1 MDPILVASL
10 GMIGMFILIGLHIP
24 IGIAMAVAG
33 FVGFGVLNGWGPAAS
48 LFATEPAGV
57 ISNLDLAVIPLFLL
71 MGSFAGVSGLSA
83 DIYRLAYAL
92 IGHRK
97 GGLAL
102 ATIGGCAG
110 FGAVC
115 GSSLATAA
123 TMGRVALPEMLKRG
137 YAPTLASGSIAAGGT
152 LGMLIPPSVIMV
164 IYAFLAEQFVI
175 TLFIAALIP
184 GLIAV
189 LFHFI
194 AIGVVVRINPEAGPA
209 GDRMSWAERGIVA
222 LQSWGVILL
231 LVLVIGGIYGGVF
244 TVTEA
249 ASLGA
254 GLTFL
259 FTVGRGKMN
268 AESFWLV
275 LKETASNTAMIY
287 LIIAGAS
294 IFTFFIS
301 TSKMPDALVKSI
313 IAMELSPLV
322 VIGILM
328 IAFLILGSIFDTIA
342 AMVITMPFVYPLVI
356 GIGYD
361 PIWWGIVLVMVIEI
375 GMITPP
381 IGMNVFVLYGVAKTI
396 PLKTIFAGIIPFLIA
411 DLVRLTIIVLFPI
424 ITLWLPLFFEMPMG
438 QD

>member
-1 MDPILVASL
+1 MDPILLASL
-10 GMIGMFILIGLHIP
+10 GLIGMFVLIGLHVP
-24 IGIAMAVAG
+24 IGVAMAIAG
-33 FVGFGVLNGWGPAAS
+33 FVGFGVLNGFGPAAS
-48 LFATEPAGV
+48 LFATEPVGV
-57 ISNLDLAVIPLFLL
+57 IANLDLAVIPLFLL

-83 DIYRLAYAL
+83 DIYRLAHAL
-92 IGHRK
+92 IGHRR

-152 LGMLIPPSVIMV
+152 LGMLIPPSVVMV

-189 LFHFI
+189 TFHFM
-194 AIGVVVRINPEAGPA
+194 AVSVYVRMNPEAAPS
-209 GDRMSWAERGIVA
+209 GDRMSWGERWQIA
-222 LQSWGVILL
+222 RQSWGVLL
-231 LVLVIGGIYGGVF
+231 LLLAVIGGIYGGVF

-254 GLTFL
+254 GLAFL
-259 FTVGRGKMN
+259 FTVARRRLTV
-268 AESFWLV
+268 ESFWMV

-287 LIIAGAS
+287 VIISGAS
-294 IFTFFIS
+294 IFTYFI
-301 TSKMPDALVKSI
+301 TTTKMPHELVQAI
-313 IAMELSPLV
+313 IAMHLPPLV
-322 VIGILM
+322 VIAILM
-328 IAFLILGSIFDTIA
+328 IAYLILGSIFDTIA
-342 AMVITMPFVYPLVI
+342 AMVITMPFVYPLVT
-356 GIGYD
+356 GLGYD

-396 PLKTIFAGIIPFLIA
+396 PLKTIFTGIVPFLIA
-411 DLVRLTIIVLFPI
+411 DLARLTLIILFPI
-424 ITLWLPLFFEMPMG
+424 ITLWLPLAIGMAMG
-438 QD
+438 KQ

>member
-1 MDPILVASL
+1 MDPILVATL
-10 GMIGMFILIGLHIP
+10 GMIGMFVLIGLHIP
-24 IGIAMAVAG
+24 IGISMAVAG
-33 FVGFGVLNGWGPAAS
+33 FVGFGILNGFGPAAT

-57 ISNLDLAVIPLFLL
+57 ISNFDLAVIPLFLL

-83 DIYRLAYAL
+83 DIYRLAYAM

-137 YAPTLASGSIAAGGT
+137 YAPTLATGSIAAGGT

-194 AIGVVVRINPEAGPA
+194 ASGIVVRINPESGPA
-209 GDRMSWAERGIVA
+209 GDRMSWPDRFVV
-222 LQSWGVILL
+222 LRKSWGVLL
-231 LVLVIGGIYGGVF
+231 LLFLVIGGIYGGVF
-244 TVTEA
+244 TVAEA

-254 GLTFL
+254 GLAFI
-259 FTVGRGKMN
+259 FTVGRGKLTVD
-268 AESFWLV
+268 SFWLV

-287 LIIAGAS
+287 LIISGAS

-381 IGMNVFVLYGVAKTI
+381 IGMNVFVLYGVARTI
-396 PLKTIFAGIIPFLIA
+396 PLKTIFAGIVPFLIA
-411 DLVRLTIIVLFPI
+411 DLARLTLIVLFPV
-424 ITLWLPLFFEMPMG
+424 ITLWLPLALGMSMG

>member
-10 GMIGMFILIGLHIP
+10 GMVGMFVLIGLHIP
-24 IGIAMAVAG
+24 IGISMAVAG
-33 FVGFGVLNGWGPAAS
+33 FVGFGVLNGWAPAAS

-102 ATIGGCAG
+102 ATIGGCAT

-175 TLFIAALIP
+175 TLFYAALIP
-184 GLIAV
+184 ALIAV

-209 GDRMSWAERGIVA
+209 GDRMSWKERGIVA

-259 FTVGRGKMN
+259 FTVGRGKMT
-268 AESFWLV
+268 AENFWLV

-287 LIIAGAS
+287 VIISGAS

-322 VIGILM
+322 VIGVLM

-396 PLKTIFAGIIPFLIA
+396 PLKTIFAGIVPFLIA
-411 DLVRLTIIVLFPI
+411 DLARLTIIVLLPI
-424 ITLWLPLFFEMPMG
+424 ITLWLPLALGMPMG

>member
-1 MDPILVASL
+1 MDPILLASL
-10 GMIGMFILIGLHIP
+10 GLIGMFVLILLHVP

-33 FVGFGVLNGWGPAAS
+33 FVGFGFLSGFGPAAS
-48 LFATEPAGV
+48 LFATEPVGV

-92 IGHRK
+92 VGHRR

-123 TMGRVALPEMLKRG
+123 TMGRVALPEMLNRG
-137 YAPTLASGSIAAGGT
+137 YSPTLASGSIAAGGT

-175 TLFIAALIP
+175 TLFIAAIIP
-184 GLIAV
+184 GLVAV
-189 LFHFI
+189 AFHFI

-209 GDRMSWAERGIVA
+209 GDRMRWSERLVVA
-222 LQSWGVILL
+222 RESWGVMLL
-231 LVLVIGGIYGGVF
+231 LVAVIGGIYGGVF
-244 TVTEA
+244 TVSEA
-249 ASLGA
+249 AALGA
-254 GLTFL
+254 GLAFM
-259 FTVGRGKMN
+259 FTVGRGKLT

-275 LKETASNTAMIY
+275 LRETASNTAMIY
-287 LIIAGAS
+287 LIISGAS
-294 IFTFFIS
+294 IFTYFIS
-301 TSKMPDALVKSI
+301 TTKMPGALVTSI
-313 IAMELSPLV
+313 IAMDLPPLV

-328 IAFLILGSIFDTIA
+328 IAYLILGSIFDTIA
-342 AMVITMPFVYPLVI
+342 AMVITMPFVYPLVV

-375 GMITPP
+375 GVITPP
-381 IGMNVFVLYGVAKTI
+381 IGMNVFVLFGVAETI
-396 PLKTIFAGIIPFLIA
+396 PLKTIFTGIIPFLIA
-411 DLVRLTIIVLFPI
+411 DLFRLALVILFPI
-424 ITLWLPLFFEMPMG
+424 IALWLPLALGMAMG
-438 QD
+438 ES

>member
-1 MDPILVASL
+1 MDPILVATL
-10 GMIGMFILIGLHIP
+10 GMIGMFVLIGLHIP
-24 IGIAMAVAG
+24 IGISMAVAG
-33 FVGFGVLNGWGPAAS
+33 FVGFGVLNGFGPAATP
-48 LFATEPAGV
+48 FATEPAGV
-57 ISNLDLAVIPLFLL
+57 ISNVGLAVIPLFLL

-83 DIYRLAYAL
+83 DIYRLAYAM

-137 YAPTLASGSIAAGGT
+137 YAPTLATGSIAAGGT
-152 LGMLIPPSVIMV
+152 VGMLIPPSVIMV

-194 AIGVVVRINPEAGPA
+194 AIGIVVRINPESGPA
-209 GDRMSWAERGIVA
+209 GDRMSWRERFVV
-222 LQSWGVILL
+222 LRESWGVLL
-231 LVLVIGGIYGGVF
+231 LLLLVIGGIYGGVF
-244 TVTEA
+244 TVAEA

-254 GLTFL
+254 GLAFI
-259 FTVGRGKMN
+259 FTVGRGKLTVD
-268 AESFWLV
+268 SFWLV

-313 IAMELSPLV
+313 IDMQLSPLV

-381 IGMNVFVLYGVAKTI
+381 IGMNVFVLYGVARTI
-396 PLKTIFAGIIPFLIA
+396 PLKTIFAGIVPFLIA
-411 DLVRLTIIVLFPI
+411 DLARLTLIVLFPV
-424 ITLWLPLFFEMPMG
+424 ITLWLPLALGMSMG

>member
-1 MDPILVASL
+1 MDPILLASL
-10 GMIGMFILIGLHIP
+10 GLVGMFILILLHIP
-24 IGIAMAVAG
+24 IGIAMAMAG
-33 FVGFGVLNGWGPAAS
+33 FFGFGFLNGFGPAAT
-48 LFATEPAGV
+48 LFATEPVSV
-57 ISNLDLAVIPLFLL
+57 IANLDLAVIPLFLL

-83 DIYRLAYAL
+83 DIYRLAHAFV
-92 IGHRK
+92 GHRR

-115 GSSLATAA
+115 GSSLATTA

-137 YAPTLASGSIAAGGT
+137 YSPTLASGSIAAGGT
-152 LGMLIPPSVIMV
+152 LGMLIPPSVVMV

-175 TLFIAALIP
+175 TLFVAAIIP

-189 LFHFI
+189 VFHFF

-209 GDRMSWAERGIVA
+209 GDRMSWGERWDIA
-222 LQSWGVILL
+222 RASWGVMFL
-231 LVLVIGGIYGGVF
+231 LVAVIGGIYGGVF
-244 TVTEA
+244 TVSEA

-254 GLTFL
+254 GLAFL
-259 FTVGRGKMN
+259 FTVARGKLT

-287 LIIAGAS
+287 LIISGAS
-294 IFTFFIS
+294 IFTYFI
-301 TSKMPDALVKSI
+301 TTTKMPDALVTKI
-313 IAMELSPLV
+313 IAMQLSPLV

-328 IAFLILGSIFDTIA
+328 IAYLILGSIFDTIA

-356 GIGYD
+356 EIGYD

-381 IGMNVFVLYGVAKTI
+381 IGMNVFVLFGVARNI
-396 PLKTIFAGIIPFLIA
+396 PLKTIFRGIVPFLVA
-411 DLVRLTIIVLFPI
+411 DLARLTIIILFPI
-424 ITLWLPLFFEMPMG
+424 ITLWLPLAIGMAMG
-438 QD
+438 QE

>member
-1 MDPILVASL
+1 MDPILLASL
-10 GMIGMFILIGLHIP
+10 GLVGMIVLIGLHIP

-33 FVGFGVLNGWGPAAS
+33 FIGFGFLGGFGPAAT
-48 LFATEPAGV
+48 LFATEPIGV

-83 DIYRLAYAL
+83 DIYHLAYAL
-92 IGHRK
+92 VGHRR

-123 TMGRVALPEMLKRG
+123 TMGRVALPEMLKRD
-137 YAPTLASGSIAAGGT
+137 YSPTLASGSIAAGGT

-175 TLFIAALIP
+175 TLFIAALLP
-184 GLIAV
+184 GLLAV
-189 LFHFI
+189 AFHFI
-194 AIGVVVRINPEAGPA
+194 AIGVVVRINPLAGPA
-209 GDRMSWAERGIVA
+209 GERMSWSERWTVA
-222 LQSWGVILL
+222 KQSWGVMLL
-231 LVLVIGGIYGGVF
+231 LVAVIGGIYGGVF

-249 ASLGA
+249 AALGA
-254 GLTFL
+254 GLAFL
-259 FTVGRGKMN
+259 FTVGRGRLS

-287 LIIAGAS
+287 LIISGAS
-294 IFTFFIS
+294 IFTYFI
-301 TSKMPDALVKSI
+301 TTTKMPDALVASI
-313 IAMELSPLV
+313 VAMHLPPLV
-322 VIGILM
+322 IIGILM
-328 IAFLILGSIFDTIA
+328 IAYLILGSIFDTIA
-342 AMVITMPFVYPLVI
+342 AMVITMPFVYPLVT
-356 GIGYD
+356 GLGYD

-381 IGMNVFVLYGVAKTI
+381 IGLNVFVLYGVAKTI
-396 PLKTIFAGIIPFLIA
+396 PLQTIFKGIVPFLMA
-411 DLVRLTIIVLFPI
+411 DLVRLAIIILFPI
-424 ITLWLPLFFEMPMG
+424 ITLWLPTALGMAMG
-438 QD
+438 EQ